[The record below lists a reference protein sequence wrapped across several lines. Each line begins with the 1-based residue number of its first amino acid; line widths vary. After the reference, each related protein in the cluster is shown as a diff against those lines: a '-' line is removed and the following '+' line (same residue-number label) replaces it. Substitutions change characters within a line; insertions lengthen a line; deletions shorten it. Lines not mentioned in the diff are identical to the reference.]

1 MPQSLRSFIKL
12 SFFKQKNM
20 FNKVVLFNCEKLL
33 LFYLLIT
40 LTLSNKFER
49 WGQNKNHRESGGF
62 LGLWELRDSNPRP
75 SACKADALNQLS

>member
-1 MPQSLRSFIKL
+1 LPQSLRSLIKL

-40 LTLSNKFER
+40 IVLKWVDKHSVLY
-49 WGQNKNHRESGGF
+49 
-62 LGLWELRDSNPRP
+62 
-75 SACKADALNQLS
+75 